1 MKKSQNDIPEKNGSV
16 RKDRMVYIQQIF
28 NGWESVGWGSS
39 VILKWNANCV
49 PEECCQ
55 HLI

>member
-16 RKDRMVYIQQIF
+16 RKDKMVYIQQIF
-28 NGWESVGWGSS
+28 NGWDSVGWGSS
-39 VILKWNANCV
+39 VILKWNANCG
-49 PEECCQ
+49 PKECYQ